1 MPAGGA
7 RLVGGGGGGG
17 ADARHVVTCPW
28 KAAPG
33 AARVAPAAAGLPQKG
48 ERLAA
53 AVGASARGRFVWA
66 TRATARVTAGM
77 HQSQPR
83 RRPSPCPCP
92 WPVARARARPALDP
106 AVPCPGHAS
115 VRAVT
120 RVHLTD
126 RSPVTAGLRFRF
138 TGPVAPVTD
147 RNRSNS
153 NLNSKKLSSIGSPVY
168 RPVRPVY
175 RSV

>member
-1 MPAGGA
+1 MVTAPSSWAPAECRPRHTSPRVPAGGA
-7 RLVGGGGGGG
+7 RLVGGGGGG

-77 HQSQPR
+77 HQRQPR

-92 WPVARARARPALDP
+92 CATCLDP
-106 AVPCPGHAS
+106 SVPCAGHAS

-120 RVHLTD
+120 CWGGVA
-126 RSPVTAGLRFRF
+126 RSDEPAGRFRF
-138 TGPVAPVTD
+138 AQYQQSCP
-147 RNRSNS
+147 
-153 NLNSKKLSSIGSPVY
+153 LSPAARLTSASPL
-168 RPVRPVY
+168 
-175 RSV
+175 